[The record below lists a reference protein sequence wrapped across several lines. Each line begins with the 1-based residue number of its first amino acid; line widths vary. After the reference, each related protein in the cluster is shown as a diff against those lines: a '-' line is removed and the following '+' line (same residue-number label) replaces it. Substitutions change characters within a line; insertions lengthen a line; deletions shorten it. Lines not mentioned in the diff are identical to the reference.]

1 MKKSNNQGSITIE
14 AAVVLPLF
22 VLVLIAIASLMQMIR
37 ANSVINYTSY
47 SAGKELALYSYGEN
61 LVTDIPDPLVK
72 NLVNKVMGQGYAYN
86 RIQSAVDKRDDLEKL
101 FVGGSDNISLFRTSV
116 KANGKKDDIVDIAVT
131 YKLRPLCNVFGIGN
145 YDMISRARLHPWTG
159 YSYDNSAG
167 ITDEDRIVYITENG
181 SVYHLTKDC
190 SYLDL
195 TIIETSS
202 DEVSSLTNQ
211 YGKSY
216 TPCEVCM
223 KGKSNNSLLFV
234 TASGSKYHS
243 SLTCSGLKR
252 TIIAISIKDV
262 GDKKACSRCGKTH

>member
-1 MKKSNNQGSITIE
+1 MKKNNNQGSITLE
-14 AAVVLPLF
+14 AAIVLPLF
-22 VLVLIAIASLMQMIR
+22 LLALIAIASIMQMIR
-37 ANSVINYTSY
+37 ANSVINYASY

-61 LVTDIPDPLVK
+61 LVTDIPDVLVK

-86 RIQSAVDKRDDLEKL
+86 KIHNSIDKRDDLKKL
-101 FVGGSDNISLFRTSV
+101 FVGNSDNINMFRTSV
-116 KANGKKDDIVDIAVT
+116 KAGGNKDDIIDIAVT
-131 YKLRPLCNVFGIGN
+131 YKLSPLCNIFSIGN

-159 YSYDNSAG
+159 YSYDNSADVA
-167 ITDEDRIVYITENG
+167 DEDRIVYITENG

-202 DEVSSLTNQ
+202 DEVSNLSNHS
-211 YGKSY
+211 GKSY

-223 KGKSNNSLLFV
+223 KGKLNNSLLFV
-234 TASGSKYHS
+234 TASGNKYHS
-243 SLTCSGLKR
+243 SLSCSGLKR
-252 TIIAISIKDV
+252 SIIAISIKDV